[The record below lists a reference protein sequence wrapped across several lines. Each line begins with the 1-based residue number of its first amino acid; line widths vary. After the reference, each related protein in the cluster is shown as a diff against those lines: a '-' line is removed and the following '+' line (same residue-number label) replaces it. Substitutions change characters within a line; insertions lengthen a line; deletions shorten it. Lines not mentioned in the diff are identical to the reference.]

1 MGNPPTPT
9 YTGIDFNNSSG
20 IMLSNTITG
29 SNYGIYCESY
39 SSPWSGAQGQK
50 GANVITN
57 NLRGVVAY
65 NNSMPSLG
73 YGYLNPKTGYVY
85 EGTCNSIY
93 NNTQYNVQSSSYS
106 SVTAE
111 YDWWG
116 QYPPDAT
123 KFLKDGTSTIDYNN
137 ALTSSDN
144 CPIGLTPVAQQ
155 VNLSNSPVNGTEQ
168 SPTDP
173 TTLFKLAIGARM
185 SGDYNSA
192 ASIYRTLLKDTTVAA
207 DKQRAL
213 VLLYNVFQESGDS
226 TIVGDLLSYSK
237 SSGQLGEIAEELLA
251 YAYAATKQIFKAE
264 FVANDLIAR
273 YGGTDVE
280 KRALILLASL
290 RAFDPSA
297 SQISS
302 AALNEL
308 ETKFGSSVDAGLIA
322 ALTTQSDA
330 SSNGSVSQN
339 MKGIISNDT
348 LSTKPGKFEIENYP
362 NPFNPSTVIS
372 YQLPVNTFVMLKV
385 YDALG
390 REVKALVNEDEPAGY
405 HNIVFDGSSLPSGLY
420 FYRLTA
426 GKYTSVKKLM
436 LVK

>member
-1 MGNPPTPT
+1 MA
-9 YTGIDFNNSSG
+9 IV
-20 IMLSNTITG
+20 LSVFVYFFVLLFHRITIAIPFFQLPF
-29 SNYGIYCESY
+29 S
-39 SSPWSGAQGQK
+39 
-50 GANVITN
+50 TN
-57 NLRGVVAY
+57 F
-65 NNSMPSLG
+65 
-73 YGYLNPKTGYVY
+73 
-85 EGTCNSIY
+85 
-93 NNTQYNVQSSSYS
+93 
-106 SVTAE
+106 VTI
-111 YDWWG
+111 
-116 QYPPDAT
+116 
-123 KFLKDGTSTIDYNN
+123 S
-137 ALTSSDN
+137 
-144 CPIGLTPVAQQ
+144 
-155 VNLSNSPVNGTEQ
+155 
-168 SPTDP
+168 
-173 TTLFKLAIGARM
+173 
-185 SGDYNSA
+185 
-192 ASIYRTLLKDTTVAA
+192 LKDTTVAA